1 MDCSDNGYFCTYL
14 TEDGK
19 LYGMGANIVGLL
31 GNEEGKSIRY
41 YAADAEKIV
50 SPKLLMEDVLYARAG
65 RECITALKTDGS
77 VWWWGQYLSTYLT
90 NSSLHNN
97 SGSGS
102 ERMIFDSPR
111 KILDGCVYATTGD
124 WTGAA
129 LTKEGDLYTWGLN
142 IFGECGLPV
151 SNDDYVRTP
160 QKVLENV
167 QMVWPETAEFDSASD
182 ELTYSGDHR
191 TDYIFN
197 TFVLMENGDILSA
210 GKNLGEQEKTISLSG
225 DREYET
231 THRYSDTFVPI
242 RLEEY
247 SEEKVSSLIQKLEI
261 GTDRSD
267 VEQYIMQ
274 NGMYYSY
281 DTMTDGTGDTEADYS
296 KMVIENYYYF
306 LYFDKEGHL
315 SKIVI

>member
-1 MDCSDNGYFCTYL
+1 M
-14 TEDGK
+14 
-19 LYGMGANIVGLL
+19 A
-31 GNEEGKSIRY
+31 
-41 YAADAEKIV
+41 
-50 SPKLLMEDVLYARAG
+50 
-65 RECITALKTDGS
+65 
-77 VWWWGQYLSTYLT
+77 W
-90 NSSLHNN
+90 
-97 SGSGS
+97 
-102 ERMIFDSPR
+102 ERMFFDSPR
-111 KILDGCVYATTGD
+111 KILDDCVYATTGD

-129 LTKEGDLYTWGLN
+129 ITRDGALYTWGLN

-167 QMVWPETAEFDSASD
+167 QMVWPETIEFDSASD

-210 GKNLGEQEKTISLSG
+210 GKNLGEQEKTVSLSG

-231 THRYSDTFVPI
+231 THRYSDTFIPI
-242 RLEEY
+242 KLEKY
-247 SEEKVSSLIQKLEI
+247 SEEKVNSLIQKLEI

-281 DTMTDGTGDTEADYS
+281 DTITDGTGDSEADYS

-306 LYFDKEGHL
+306 LYFDKEDHL
-315 SKIVI
+315 SKIVVQ